1 MSAAIGKSKGC
12 GPAPIGGASLAL
24 LARRLAPWALLVPSG
39 LFLGLMV
46 AASLMMLRISFGAK
60 NAEFDVWILGNY
72 VKLTD
77 TLYWRSIVVTL
88 KLAFFSA
95 VLVVVLGFPIA
106 MFMAR
111 VRTEA
116 LRRIVLFAILLPLLM
131 NLLLQSFGW
140 LVLLAPTGLFNQ
152 ILRSLGIADG
162 PVLLIFNQTGVLL
175 ALVQTAIPLAVLPMA
190 GAIRMI
196 PESVEEAA
204 ATLGANRLQVLWHVV
219 LPLSLPGIIAASL
232 LVFAFNASAF
242 VVPLLLGGLRVW
254 MVALLIRDLMG
265 PQLNWPLGAAAA
277 MVLVVLTLG
286 VLAVYQKLMA
296 RYA

>member
-1 MSAAIGKSKGC
+1 MSAGSGKSNGW
-12 GPAPIGGASLAL
+12 GPARIEGASLAL
-24 LARRLAPWALLVPSG
+24 LARRLAPWALLVTSG

-77 TLYWRSIVVTL
+77 TLYWKSIVVTL

-286 VLAVYQKLMA
+286 VLAFYQKLMA

>member
-1 MSAAIGKSKGC
+1 
-12 GPAPIGGASLAL
+12 
-24 LARRLAPWALLVPSG
+24 
-39 LFLGLMV
+39 MV

-77 TLYWRSIVVTL
+77 TLYWKSIVVTL

-95 VLVVVLGFPIA
+95 VLVVLLGFPIA

-152 ILRSLGIADG
+152 ILHSLGMADG
-162 PVLLIFNQTGVLL
+162 PILLIFNQTGVLL

-219 LPLSLPGIIAASL
+219 LPLSLPGIIAA
-232 LVFAFNASAF
+232 VA
-242 VVPLLLGGLRVW
+242 PRLRVQRER
-254 MVALLIRDLMG
+254 LRC
-265 PQLNWPLGAAAA
+265 PAAARRSSGVDGCA
-277 MVLVVLTLG
+277 LDPGSHGTAAELAPGRRRGDGTRRAHAQRPGRLPKVNLITLESKWHLV
-286 VLAVYQKLMA
+286 
-296 RYA
+296 

>member
-1 MSAAIGKSKGC
+1 MNAVVVKSKGR
-12 GPAPIGGASLAL
+12 GPAGIGGTSFAL
-24 LARRLAPWALLVPSG
+24 LRRRLAPWALLVPSG

-60 NAEFDVWILGNY
+60 NAEYDVWILGNY

-77 TLYWRSIVVTL
+77 SLYWKSIVTTL

-95 VLVVVLGFPIA
+95 MLVVLLGFPIA

-111 VRTEA
+111 VRSEA
-116 LRRIVLFAILLPLLM
+116 IRRVVLFTILLPLLM

-140 LVLLAPTGLFNQ
+140 LILLAPTGLLNQ
-152 ILRSLGIADG
+152 ILQSLGLTDRPI
-162 PVLLIFNQTGVLL
+162 LLIFNETGVLL
-175 ALVQTAIPLAVLPMA
+175 ALVQTALPLAVLPMA
-190 GAIRMI
+190 SAIRTI
-196 PESVEEAA
+196 PESLEEAA

-232 LVFAFNASAF
+232 LVFAYNASAF

-265 PQLNWPLGAAAA
+265 PQLNWPLGAALAV
-277 MVLVVLTLG
+277 VLVVLTLS
-286 VLAVYQKLMA
+286 VLAVYQRLMA
-296 RYA
+296 RHA

>member
-1 MSAAIGKSKGC
+1 MNAAIGKSRGR
-12 GPAPIGGASLAL
+12 GPARQGRASLAL
-24 LARRLAPWALLVPSG
+24 LSRRLAPWALLVPSG

-60 NAEFDVWILGNY
+60 NAEYDVWILGNY

-77 TLYWRSIVVTL
+77 TLYWKSIVVTL

>member
-1 MSAAIGKSKGC
+1 MYGSRRIQPRSSSWRTRSDRAERESLSAVVGKSKGS
-12 GPAPIGGASLAL
+12 GPARIGGASFAL
-24 LARRLAPWALLVPSG
+24 LGRRLAPWALLVPSG

-77 TLYWRSIVVTL
+77 TLYWKSIVVTL

-95 VLVVVLGFPIA
+95 VLVVLLGFPIA

-152 ILRSLGIADG
+152 ILHSLGMADG
-162 PVLLIFNQTGVLL
+162 PILLIFNQTGVLL

-196 PESVEEAA
+196 PASVEEAA

-219 LPLSLPGIIAASL
+219 LPLSLPGSSL
-232 LVFAFNASAF
+232 PRSSSSRSMRAPSLSRCCSAVF
-242 VVPLLLGGLRVW
+242 GCGWLRS
-254 MVALLIRDLMG
+254 
-265 PQLNWPLGAAAA
+265 
-277 MVLVVLTLG
+277 
-286 VLAVYQKLMA
+286 
-296 RYA
+296 

>member
-77 TLYWRSIVVTL
+77 TLYWKSIVVTL

>member
-1 MSAAIGKSKGC
+1 MSAGSGKSNGC
-12 GPAPIGGASLAL
+12 GPARIEGASLAL

-77 TLYWRSIVVTL
+77 TLYWKSIVVTL

-286 VLAVYQKLMA
+286 VLAFYQKLMA

>member
-1 MSAAIGKSKGC
+1 MI
-12 GPAPIGGASLAL
+12 
-24 LARRLAPWALLVPSG
+24 
-39 LFLGLMV
+39 
-46 AASLMMLRISFGAK
+46 AASLLILRFSFGAK
-60 NAEFDVWILGNY
+60 NAELDVWILGNY

-88 KLAFFSA
+88 KLAFLSA
-95 VLVVVLGFPIA
+95 LAVVLLGFPVA
-106 MFMAR
+106 MFIAR
-111 VRTEA
+111 VRNEI
-116 LRRIVLFAILLPLLM
+116 LRRVVLVCILLPLLM

-140 LVLLAPTGLFNQ
+140 LVLLSPSGLLNR
-152 ILRSLGIADG
+152 ILLSLGMTDRPI
-162 PVLLIFNQTGVLL
+162 LLIFNETGVLL

-196 PESVEEAA
+196 PRSVEEAA
-204 ATLGANRLQVLWHVV
+204 ATLGANRWAAIWHIV
-219 LPLSLPGIIAASL
+219 LPLSLPGIVAASL

-242 VVPLLLGGLRVW
+242 VVPLLLGGLRVP

-277 MVLVVLTLG
+277 VVLVVLTLG
-286 VLAVYQKLMA
+286 VLAVYRKLMS

>member
-1 MSAAIGKSKGC
+1 MNAAIGKSRGR
-12 GPAPIGGASLAL
+12 GPARQGRASLAL

-60 NAEFDVWILGNY
+60 NAEYDVWILGNY

-77 TLYWRSIVVTL
+77 TLYWKSIVVTL

-196 PESVEEAA
+196 PESMEEAA

>member
-1 MSAAIGKSKGC
+1 MSAGSGKSNGW
-12 GPAPIGGASLAL
+12 GPARIEGASLAL

-77 TLYWRSIVVTL
+77 TLYWKSIVVTL

-286 VLAVYQKLMA
+286 VLAFYQKLMA

>member
-1 MSAAIGKSKGC
+1 MSADIGKSNGS
-12 GPAPIGGASLAL
+12 GPARIGGTSLAL

-77 TLYWRSIVVTL
+77 TLYWKSILVTL

-286 VLAVYQKLMA
+286 VLAFYQKLMA

>member
-1 MSAAIGKSKGC
+1 MSAVVGKSKGR
-12 GPAPIGGASLAL
+12 GPARLGGASFAL
-24 LARRLAPWALLVPSG
+24 LGRRLAPWALLVPSG

-77 TLYWRSIVVTL
+77 TLYWKSIVVTL

-95 VLVVVLGFPIA
+95 VLVVLLGFPIA

-152 ILRSLGIADG
+152 ILHSLGMADG
-162 PVLLIFNQTGVLL
+162 PILLIFNQTGVLL

-277 MVLVVLTLG
+277 MVLVVLTLS

-296 RYA
+296 RNA